1 MAWAHHRGHIPI
13 LSVAANA
20 VFRLFENLVDGGK
33 TVLMVT
39 HDNDLAARAQITLVI
54 ADGEIVDERTNG
66 KLNTIQEGQN
76 DWQCLC

>member
-1 MAWAHHRGHIPI
+1 
-13 LSVAANA
+13 
-20 VFRLFENLVDGGK
+20 
-33 TVLMVT
+33 MVT